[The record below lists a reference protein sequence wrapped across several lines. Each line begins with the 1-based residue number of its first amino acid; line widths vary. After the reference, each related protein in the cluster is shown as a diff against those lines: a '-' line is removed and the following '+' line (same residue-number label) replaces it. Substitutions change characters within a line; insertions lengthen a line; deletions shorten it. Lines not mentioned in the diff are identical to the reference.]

1 MRKKEKTFTDKRRQM
16 MMGRFHDYILP
27 SGVAVTRDLISTEML
42 AWKSEGNRRRKRT
55 EMEQGKLLQQL
66 YDQELY
72 RIETEGLTRR
82 AGKIMARDAIQKWLD
97 EKTVRLELVTIRGYA
112 DSLNY
117 LLQAV
122 GNFELAHPPA
132 GIPAKLISHLKTRGM
147 NDASINSRIQA
158 CQIFFNWCDDMEFTP
173 KRIKLDKMRVTK
185 EAPEILSEEDYENL
199 LALLDETI
207 DTTTG
212 LTRTSAVNMKRAT
225 VLLRYTGMRGG
236 EARALPLSHIDLFAS
251 EIKIADVPEAGFKV
265 KGRVEAIV
273 PIAKD
278 KLARFLET
286 DRQSRN
292 VNEKWFLDDG
302 FGNLQWAGMTPMGK
316 VFRRALRKIGV
327 SDKVSPTHGFRATVI
342 SNLLN
347 KGASPVCV
355 QHLARHKQIG
365 TTMGYHKTDSSEIR
379 KQIEAHL

>member
-1 MRKKEKTFTDKRRQM
+1 MRKREKTFTDKKRQM
-16 MMGRFHDYILP
+16 MMGRFHDFVLP
-27 SGVAVTRDLISTEML
+27 SGEPVTRDLISVEML
-42 AWKSEGNRRRKRT
+42 NRKYEGNRRRTRS
-55 EMEQGKLLQQL
+55 
-66 YDQELY
+66 
-72 RIETEGLTRR
+72 ETEQANLLGQLWEKKRQEIEAEGITQRS
-82 AGKIMARDAIQKWLD
+82 GKVMVKTAIQQWLD
-97 EKTVRLELVTIRGYA
+97 EKAVRLEKITIRGYA
-112 DSLNY
+112 DSLSY
-117 LLQAV
+117 LIKAV
-122 GNFELAHPPA
+122 GNFELAYPPA

-158 CQIFFNWCDDMEFTP
+158 CQIFFNWCDALEFTP

-185 EAPEILSEEDYENL
+185 EAPEILTEPDYENL

-212 LTRTSAVNMKRAT
+212 LTRTSALNMKRAT
-225 VLLRYTGMRGG
+225 ILLRYTGMRGG
-236 EARALPLSHIDLFAS
+236 EARALPLSHIDLFAK
-251 EIKIADVPEAGFKV
+251 EIKIADVPAAGFKV
-265 KGRVEAIV
+265 KGRVESVV

-278 KLARFLET
+278 NLARFLET

-302 FGNLQWAGMTPMGK
+302 YGNLQWAGMTPMGK

-355 QHLARHKQIG
+355 QNLARHKHIS